1 MSGLTSNDVVI
12 LTGTVFLSYFTRV
25 SDIHPTAFLMSEFT
39 TANIGECCKLCI
51 AIFMQLFLWTER
63 CLVAS
68 MALYIG
74 NPTNVVVSQ
83 AYGIGFLE
91 YSAWMM
97 LPTLIC
103 TILAYI
109 TMRILFRNPKY
120 IPKTILSP
128 DADPKSVLVDPFGA
142 VFGVILLGC
151 CLGTLIGTSFAGIEV
166 WQITLPFSVVMFVR
180 DIIYDLGWNSSS
192 ILQWIKPTTPP
203 ANETINDISA
213 SHPIGSQTTSSS
225 EVIPL
230 DMISDTVAT
239 EHTPSGPALSTGI
252 EVAST
257 VSSRTFVRNVTG
269 NSHANP
275 SIRNKEGRSNR
286 IRDRF
291 PTLYAIATRMPWKIL
306 PFALGMFILVEAL
319 SDLGWTAIF
328 ATALAR
334 ITPNYIAAVFA
345 VTFITLL
352 SCQLLNNLPMTI
364 LFTRI
369 MQHPNF
375 YQAAN
380 VTPKVLKGSIFSL
393 VVGSNLGAC
402 FTLVGSLAGIM

>member
-1 MSGLTSNDVVI
+1 
-12 LTGTVFLSYFTRV
+12 
-25 SDIHPTAFLMSEFT
+25 
-39 TANIGECCKLCI
+39 
-51 AIFMQLFLWTER
+51 
-63 CLVAS
+63 
-68 MALYIG
+68 
-74 NPTNVVVSQ
+74 
-83 AYGIGFLE
+83 
-91 YSAWMM
+91 
-97 LPTLIC
+97 
-103 TILAYI
+103 
-109 TMRILFRNPKY
+109 
-120 IPKTILSP
+120 
-128 DADPKSVLVDPFGA
+128 
-142 VFGVILLGC
+142 
-151 CLGTLIGTSFAGIEV
+151 
-166 WQITLPFSVVMFVR
+166 MFVR
-180 DIIYDLGWNSSS
+180 DIIYDLGWNSRS
-192 ILQWIKPTTPP
+192 ILQWIKPTTSP

-239 EHTPSGPALSTGI
+239 EHTPSGRASSTGI

-257 VSSRTFVRNVTG
+257 VSSRTFARSVTENG
-269 NSHANP
+269 HANL
-275 SIRNKEGRSNR
+275 SIRNKKGKSNR

-345 VTFITLL
+345 VTFITIL

-393 VVGSNLGAC
+393 IVGSNLGAC

>member
-1 MSGLTSNDVVI
+1 MPVPWPHPRRPPPC
-12 LTGTVFLSYFTRV
+12 FL
-25 SDIHPTAFLMSEFT
+25 A
-39 TANIGECCKLCI
+39 
-51 AIFMQLFLWTER
+51 
-63 CLVAS
+63 AS

-83 AYGIGFLE
+83 AYNIGFLE
-91 YSAWMM
+91 YSAWML
-97 LPTLIC
+97 LPTVIC

-142 VFGVILLGC
+142 VFGIVLLGC
-151 CLGTLIGTSFAGIEV
+151 CLGTLIGTSFAGVEV

-180 DIIYDLGWNSSS
+180 DVVHDVGGGKV
-192 ILQWIKPTTPP
+192 ILQWAKSGRKRASPST
-203 ANETINDISA
+203 NETVDHIS
-213 SHPIGSQTTSSS
+213 SSRSIGSQTTD
-225 EVIPL
+225 VIPL
-230 DMISDTVAT
+230 EQVTT
-239 EHTPSGPALSTGI
+239 QPPPGLSTSVSI
-252 EVAST
+252 A
-257 VSSRTFVRNVTG
+257 SSRSR
-269 NSHANP
+269 ANAS
-275 SIRNKEGRSNR
+275 SIRSETDSDAKKSKRF
-286 IRDRF
+286 RDRF
-291 PTLYAIATRMPWKIL
+291 PTLYDVATRMPWKIL

-328 ATALAR
+328 AIALAR
-334 ITPNYIAAVFA
+334 ITPTYYAAVFS
-345 VTFITLL
+345 VTFITLMA
-352 SCQLLNNLPMTI
+352 CQLLNNLPMTI

-380 VTPKVLKGSIFSL
+380 VTPQVLKGCIFSL